1 MRSTLAPTAPSSTA
15 TLPKGLNVR
24 LWVLQ
29 VLLACFFVMV
39 GYSHALMPFDQ
50 VAQ

>member
-39 GYSHALMPFDQ
+39 GYSVRHPSRLADCG
-50 VAQ
+50 